1 MTKEDISTRKED
13 ILSAVVEDYINT
25 AEPVGSF
32 TITKHY
38 LRSVSPATV
47 RNEMQ
52 ELEQFGY
59 ITHPHTSAGRIPTDN
74 GYRYY
79 VDKLM
84 ETKKISGKE
93 LTLIRSGIKKIGR
106 GMEEIMRGSLKMI
119 SSLLNYA
126 TVFVSFGK
134 NKRTLSSGFS
144 KILTHPEFQKAE
156 NIKNVIETLEH
167 EQLICKILEEY
178 SKFNPFSLHIG
189 HENKFKHMKDLS
201 IVVAHHHLRG
211 FDPGAIGIIGP
222 TRMDYNRVTAILKQV
237 SNDLEALI
245 NEEIPGT

>member
-1 MTKEDISTRKED
+1 MTKDQITERKRE
-13 ILSAVVEDYINT
+13 ILGAVVEDYINT

-38 LRSVSPATV
+38 LKSISPATV

-52 ELEQFGY
+52 ELEQCGY
-59 ITHPHTSAGRIPTDN
+59 ITHPHTSSGRIPTDN

-79 VDKLM
+79 IDNIM
-84 ETKKISGKE
+84 ETKKISGRE
-93 LTLIRSGIKKIGR
+93 ITLIKSGIKKIGR
-106 GMEEIMRGSLKMI
+106 GIEEIMRGSLKML

-134 NKRTLSSGFS
+134 KERTMSSGIS
-144 KILTHPEFQKAE
+144 KILNQPEFQSVE

-167 EQLICKILEEY
+167 EQLICRILEEY
-178 SKFNPFSLHIG
+178 SKFEPLTIHIG

-201 IVVAHHHLRG
+201 IVVAHHNLRG
-211 FDPGAIGIIGP
+211 FDPCAIGIIGP
-222 TRMDYNRVTAILKQV
+222 TRMDYNRVTSVLRQI
-237 SNDLEALI
+237 SEEMETLI
-245 NEEIPGT
+245 NGEGF